1 MSENCNYAPVEKV
14 ILIDDRRIEI
24 YWGEQMRRADNE
36 NDYLVKYKGEVHP
49 HFSSQL
55 PTYEKLSNDHNF
67 QVFVIPKNIYSTLD
81 GKSLLDFVLENYKET
96 DHHE

>member
-36 NDYLVKYKGEVHP
+36 NELSGKNTKGKVRNWYTGP
-49 HFSSQL
+49 
-55 PTYEKLSNDHNF
+55 
-67 QVFVIPKNIYSTLD
+67 VI
-81 GKSLLDFVLENYKET
+81 
-96 DHHE
+96 

>member
-36 NDYLVKYKGEVHP
+36 NDYLVKYKGKYRNWYTGP
-49 HFSSQL
+49 
-55 PTYEKLSNDHNF
+55 
-67 QVFVIPKNIYSTLD
+67 VI
-81 GKSLLDFVLENYKET
+81 
-96 DHHE
+96 

>member
-36 NDYLVKYKGEVHP
+36 NDYLVQRG
-49 HFSSQL
+49 S
-55 PTYEKLSNDHNF
+55 TGTG
-67 QVFVIPKNIYSTLD
+67 TLD
-81 GKSLLDFVLENYKET
+81 Q
-96 DHHE
+96 

>member
-36 NDYLVKYKGEVHP
+36 NDYLVKYKGEVQELRLTHCSQTSTKKEAK
-49 HFSSQL
+49 FRSS
-55 PTYEKLSNDHNF
+55 
-67 QVFVIPKNIYSTLD
+67 
-81 GKSLLDFVLENYKET
+81 
-96 DHHE
+96 

>member
-36 NDYLVKYKGEVHP
+36 KGKYRNWYTGP
-49 HFSSQL
+49 
-55 PTYEKLSNDHNF
+55 
-67 QVFVIPKNIYSTLD
+67 VI
-81 GKSLLDFVLENYKET
+81 
-96 DHHE
+96 

>member
-36 NDYLVKYKGEVHP
+36 NDYLVKYTGP
-49 HFSSQL
+49 
-55 PTYEKLSNDHNF
+55 
-67 QVFVIPKNIYSTLD
+67 VI
-81 GKSLLDFVLENYKET
+81 
-96 DHHE
+96 